1 MRRIDGRQDL
11 QSQPRELKVRLE
23 SFWAISL
30 VLLAAWAGGLLVFHI
45 GSVIIHMLL
54 VLAVMFYVGH
64 LVKDTSTT

>member
-1 MRRIDGRQDL
+1 MRSIDGRQDL
-11 QSQPRELKVRLE
+11 LSQPKVRLE

-45 GSVIIHMLL
+45 GSVVIHMLL